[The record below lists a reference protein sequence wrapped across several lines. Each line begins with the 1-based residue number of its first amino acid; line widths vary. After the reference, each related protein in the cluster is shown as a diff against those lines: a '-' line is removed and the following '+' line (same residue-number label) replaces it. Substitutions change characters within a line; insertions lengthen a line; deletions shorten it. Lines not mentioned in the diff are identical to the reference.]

1 MHLAFEVL
9 RGVPVKV
16 SVTDGNG
23 SEKNE
28 LRKMLEPGRLY
39 VIDRGYAEYQLFHEI
54 IDVKSSF
61 VGRKLT
67 FNLLTPSDQNS
78 SSR

>member
-16 SVTDGNG
+16 SVTEGNG

-28 LRKMLEPGRLY
+28 LRKMLEAGRLY
-39 VIDRGYAEYQLFHEI
+39 VVDRGYAEYQLFQEI
-54 IDVKSSF
+54 IDAQ
-61 VGRKLT
+61 R
-67 FNLLTPSDQNS
+67 
-78 SSR
+78 